1 MEFYCKV
8 TPRGL
13 VPLADADWES
23 KKRLKADAEVM
34 VRVTTPR
41 NIKFHRKFFA
51 LLRVTLANLP
61 EEIEQRMHISSIDA
75 LLAAIKIDMGYYDTV
90 QVAGR
95 SVVRLKSISFGKMDE
110 EAFERFYDLAVTDI
124 LNNYLQGT
132 DRNELLQ
139 EANEYAGVQTGQ

>member
-1 MEFYCKV
+1 MEFFCKV

-23 KKRLKADAEVM
+23 KKRLKADSEVL

-61 EEIEQRMHISSIDA
+61 EEVEQRMHISSVDS

-90 QVAGR
+90 KVAGR
-95 SVVRLKSISFGKMDE
+95 NVVRLKSISFGKMDGA
-110 EAFERFYDLAVTDI
+110 AFERFYDLAVTDI

-132 DRNELLQ
+132 ARNELLQ
-139 EANEYAGVQTGQ
+139 EVELQAGV